1 MFADIDQLDETLDLI
16 ILGGYYG
23 EGLLRRALKRQH

>member
-1 MFADIDQLDETLDLI
+1 MEGLIDTVDLI

-23 EGLLRRALKRQH
+23 NKSYRSEGSDWTD